1 VTTTD
6 TATDTATATTTVA
19 TTVTVTAAVTA
30 TACKKVKK
38 LWYYIQAI
46 KVLYNSNN
54 CC

>member
-1 VTTTD
+1 MTATVTV
-6 TATDTATATTTVA
+6 TDTATATA
-19 TTVTVTAAVTA
+19 TATVTAAVTA

-46 KVLYNSNN
+46 KVLYNGDN